1 MKIQHQTRNGLLCS
15 RSCTTQPRHILASK
29 TENTRTGST
38 PTTSSYRLLWAKE
51 TKPTREC
58 CKPGAL
64 DPPLQHTKMPADCYK
79 NTPVHWSRTGGIG
92 RQWSCRELL
101 TVTTWRASTMG
112 WRKCGDPKRRDLF
125 NWNQQME
132 WRPSLTARFV
142 ARWSEHFQKL
152 LNVPGDIDHE
162 ALDNIPQ
169 RIIKT
174 SLDEIPTMDEMARA
188 IAGLKDG
195 KAPGGDGIP
204 AEVWKHG
211 GDNLFSRLH
220 QLITNAWEMG
230 SVPQA
235 WKDASIVTIYKKGDR
250 TDCGNYRG
258 ISLLSIA
265 GKIFARILLNR
276 LSTHITPEVVP
287 ETQCGFRGNRSTVD
301 MIFCLRQLQEKCIEQ
316 DRPLYMVFVDFSKA
330 IDTVGRT
337 GLWQLLRK
345 YGCPEKFTTMIE
357 ALHTGMMTNVSV
369 GGEVSESFSVTNG
382 VKQGCVLAPTLF
394 SIFLSAMLDEAF
406 RDMGMAS
413 TYSPDRALTFS
424 TSPTSEQSPRLLGYW
439 WRELL
444 FADDSALVAHSA
456 EEMQKIV
463 DAFSDA
469 SKKFGLKINIKKTEV
484 LYQSNS
490 TRTREED
497 IMVDGNK
504 LNSVLEFTYLGSTIS
519 SDGCIDDEIQR
530 RMAKASASFGRLRQR
545 LWNNHHVSMRVKG
558 KIYRAI
564 VLFTL
569 LYGAE
574 AWTVYR
580 RQVKKLH
587 AFMMRHLRSI
597 MRITWMDKVTHKEIL
612 ERTGLPSMED
622 LLIRKNLRWTGH
634 LMRMSPDRLPKQV
647 LYSQLSSGHRKRGR
661 PRLRFKDT
669 IKRNL
674 KMRDIKIE
682 SWTSLSQQR
691 DKWRATVKWWKQS
704 LSLRDRQ
711 HDDDDGDT
719 NMQCR
724 WQASR
729 PSIHIM
735 AVCNLCLMDVKPG
748 QRREKLVK
756 QLDGCYTRTYW
767 AAFTKHRTNYT
778 VHAYGMGKRLL

>member
-1 MKIQHQTRNGLLCS
+1 
-15 RSCTTQPRHILASK
+15 
-29 TENTRTGST
+29 
-38 PTTSSYRLLWAKE
+38 
-51 TKPTREC
+51 
-58 CKPGAL
+58 
-64 DPPLQHTKMPADCYK
+64 
-79 NTPVHWSRTGGIG
+79 
-92 RQWSCRELL
+92 
-101 TVTTWRASTMG
+101 
-112 WRKCGDPKRRDLF
+112 
-125 NWNQQME
+125 ME
-132 WRPSLTARFV
+132 WRPSLTARELWQDGV
-142 ARWSEHFQKL
+142 
-152 LNVPGDIDHE
+152 N
-162 ALDNIPQ
+162 
-169 RIIKT
+169 T
-174 SLDEIPTMDEMARA
+174 SRSYSNP
-188 IAGLKDG
+188 
-195 KAPGGDGIP
+195 
-204 AEVWKHG
+204 WK
-211 GDNLFSRLH
+211 H
-220 QLITNAWEMG
+220 QLITNAWEVG

-250 TDCGNYRG
+250 TDCWNYRG

-265 GKIFARILLNR
+265 GKIFASILLNR

-301 MIFCLRQLQEKCIEQ
+301 MICLSPTTTRKLSETLSTLRPLQEKCIEQ

-330 IDTVGRT
+330 FDTVGRT

-357 ALHTGMMTNVSV
+357 ALHTGMMANVSV

-394 SIFLSAMLDEAF
+394 SVFLSAMLDDAF
-406 RDMGMAS
+406 RDMGDGVYIQSRQSVDLFNVAHF
-413 TYSPDRALTFS
+413 RAKTKTTRILM
-424 TSPTSEQSPRLLGYW
+424 
-439 WRELL
+439 RELL

-456 EEMQKIV
+456 EEMQNIV
-463 DAFSDA
+463 DAFSNA
-469 SKKFGLKINIKKTEV
+469 SKKFVLRINIKNTEV
-484 LYQSNS
+484 LYQPNS

-564 VLFTL
+564 VLSTL
-569 LYGAE
+569 LCGAE

-597 MRITWMDKVTHKEIL
+597 MRITWMDKVTNKEIL

-634 LMRMSPDRLPKQV
+634 LMRMSPERLPKQV
-647 LYSQLSSGHRKRGR
+647 LYSQLSSGQRKRGR

-674 KMRDIKIE
+674 KLRDIKID

-691 DKWRATVKWWKQS
+691 DKWRATVK
-704 LSLRDRQ
+704 
-711 HDDDDGDT
+711 
-719 NMQCR
+719 
-724 WQASR
+724 
-729 PSIHIM
+729 
-735 AVCNLCLMDVKPG
+735 
-748 QRREKLVK
+748 
-756 QLDGCYTRTYW
+756 
-767 AAFTKHRTNYT
+767 
-778 VHAYGMGKRLL
+778 

>member
-1 MKIQHQTRNGLLCS
+1 MSRRDQAHQRVLQTRSTRSTTAAYKDACRLLQKHTRALKSDWWERKAVDLQRAADSNNMKGFYNGL
-15 RSCTTQPRHILASK
+15 
-29 TENTRTGST
+29 
-38 PTTSSYRLLWAKE
+38 KE
-51 TKPTREC
+51 VWGPKRKGPVQLKPTDGMETFS
-58 CKPGAL
+58 
-64 DPPLQHTKMPADCYK
+64 D
-79 NTPVHWSRTGGIG
+79 S
-92 RQWSCRELL
+92 
-101 TVTTWRASTMG
+101 
-112 WRKCGDPKRRDLF
+112 KRV
-125 NWNQQME
+125 
-132 WRPSLTARFV
+132 V

-169 RIIKT
+169 RITKT
-174 SLDEIPTMDEMARA
+174 SLDEIPTMDDMARA
-188 IAGLKDG
+188 IASLKDG
-195 KAPGGDGIP
+195 KATGGDGIP

-230 SVPQA
+230 SLPQT
-235 WKDASIVTIYKKGDR
+235 WKDASIITIYKKGDR
-250 TDCGNYRG
+250 PDCGNYRG

-276 LSTHITPEVVP
+276 LSIHITPEVVP
-287 ETQCGFRGNRSTVD
+287 DTQCGFRGNRSTVD
-301 MIFCLRQLQEKCIEQ
+301 IIFCLRQLQEKCIEQ

-330 IDTVGRT
+330 FDTVGRT
-337 GLWQLLRK
+337 GLWQLLKK

-357 ALHTGMMTNVSV
+357 ALHIGMMATVNV
-369 GGEVSESFSVTNG
+369 GGEVSESFRVTNG

-394 SIFLSAMLDEAF
+394 SIFLSAMLDNAF
-406 RDMGMAS
+406 RDMGDGIYIQSGQSA
-413 TYSPDRALTFS
+413 DLFNVAHFRAKTKTTRILM
-424 TSPTSEQSPRLLGYW
+424 
-439 WRELL
+439 RELL
-444 FADDSALVAHSA
+444 F
-456 EEMQKIV
+456 
-463 DAFSDA
+463 
-469 SKKFGLKINIKKTEV
+469 NIKKTEV
-484 LYQSNS
+484 LYQPNC

-504 LNSVLEFTYLGSTIS
+504 LNSVMEFTYLGSTIS

-564 VLFTL
+564 VLSTL

-597 MRITWMDKVTHKEIL
+597 MRITWVDKVTNKEIL

-634 LMRMSPDRLPKQV
+634 LMRMSSDRLPKQV

-674 KMRDIKIE
+674 KLRDIKID

-691 DKWRATVKWWKQS
+691 DKWSARVK
-704 LSLRDRQ
+704 
-711 HDDDDGDT
+711 
-719 NMQCR
+719 
-724 WQASR
+724 
-729 PSIHIM
+729 
-735 AVCNLCLMDVKPG
+735 
-748 QRREKLVK
+748 
-756 QLDGCYTRTYW
+756 
-767 AAFTKHRTNYT
+767 
-778 VHAYGMGKRLL
+778 